1 MEDSRT
7 QKSKS
12 ISLIAPSTEI
22 TSPVKKRTS
31 DKSNETSNSEAEHYD
46 TISLTVFGKLG
57 VGKSKLIER
66 FKNNSTF

>member
-1 MEDSRT
+1 MEETVRS

-12 ISLIAPSTEI
+12 ISVQPVTTTTTENN
-22 TSPVKKRTS
+22 TPVKKRTS
-31 DKSNETSNSEAEHYD
+31 DKSNDNSNNSEVEQNYD

-66 FKNNSTF
+66 